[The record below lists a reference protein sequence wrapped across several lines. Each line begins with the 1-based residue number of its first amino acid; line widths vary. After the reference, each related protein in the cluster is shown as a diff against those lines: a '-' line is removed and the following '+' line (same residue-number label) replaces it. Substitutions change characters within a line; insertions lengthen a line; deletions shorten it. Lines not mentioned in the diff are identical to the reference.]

1 MAKYIMS
8 PYLPHA
14 SPKKDGSQPSH
25 RAGWAL
31 LYSKQLN
38 APLIH
43 NNDIPTDCTTL
54 YLEPGMEF
62 DGKQKSFNMALSGRM
77 WNGLYTRMKRIADYA
92 DQGGK
97 VVLVDHVIDNE
108 TSVDWGERL
117 YSRKKNYDAQV
128 EKGKADL
135 TFGQLF
141 PNDVEK
147 IKRVTLPGTPS
158 IFQRDIKSNNL
169 TFGDSHAISAWIE
182 GSKCSRNDG
191 LTLNGALKRGFSSF
205 IDEMNMG
212 DDRHRLRL
220 YMGNIDV
227 RHHLCRLYT
236 DDAQACQ
243 EARLLARRYVE
254 EALKMKNKYK
264 FNQVEIVELL
274 PIEHEARRLPK
285 SGFYKHQPFWGSTL
299 QRMKVRTAFNEELS
313 ICKQK
318 YGGFIIIEWPSEYQ
332 HHIDVSLPGDDV
344 SGIFKESKKEIIEF
358 KKGMLRFDVMEK
370 PHSVHVAPSF
380 YLWSIV

>member
-31 LYSKQLN
+31 LYSRQLD

-43 NNDIPTDCTTL
+43 NNDIPDDCTTL

-77 WNGLYTRMKRIADYA
+77 WNGLYTRMKRIADYV
-92 DQGGK
+92 DNGGK
-97 VVLVDHVIDNE
+97 IVLVDHTIDNVD
-108 TSVDWGERL
+108 SVDWGERL
-117 YSRKKNYDAQV
+117 YSRKKNYDTQV
-128 EKGKADL
+128 EKGKADSV
-135 TFGQLF
+135 FGQLF
-141 PNDVEK
+141 PDDVEK
-147 IKRVTLPGTPS
+147 IKRATLPGTPT
-158 IFQRDIKSNNL
+158 IYQRDIKSPNL

-182 GSKCSRNDG
+182 GSKCCRNDG
-191 LTLNGALKRGFSSF
+191 LTLNGAINRGFDKY
-205 IDEMNMG
+205 IDEMNMK
-212 DDRHRLRL
+212 DHHRLRL

-227 RHHLCRLYT
+227 RHHLCRLYPNSVE
-236 DDAQACQ
+236 ACM
-243 EARLLARRYVE
+243 EAENLARRYVH
-254 EALKMKNKYK
+254 EALRVKNKYGW
-264 FNQVEIVELL
+264 NSVEIVDLL

-285 SGFYKHQPFWGSTL
+285 SGFYKDQPFWGSAED
-299 QRMKVRTAFNEELS
+299 RMLVRNAFN
-313 ICKQK
+313 QK
-318 YGGFIIIEWPSEYQ
+318 LRQMRDEYGGFTIIEWPSEYS
-332 HHIDVSLPGDDV
+332 HCIDISAMGSDVPGV
-344 SGIFKESKKEIIEF
+344 FAEYNEQEITF

-370 PHSVHVAPSF
+370 PHSVHIAPSF

>member
-31 LYSKQLN
+31 LYSKQLG

-43 NNDIPTDCTTL
+43 NNDIPDDCTTL

-77 WNGLYTRMKRIADYA
+77 WNGLYLRMKRIADYV
-92 DQGGK
+92 DRGGK
-97 VVLVDHVIDNE
+97 VVLVDHTINNQD
-108 TSVDWGERL
+108 SVDWGERL
-117 YSRKKNYDAQV
+117 YSRKKNYDTQV

-135 TFGQLF
+135 VFGQLF
-141 PNDVEK
+141 PDDVEK
-147 IKRVTLPGTPS
+147 IKRATLPGTPT
-158 IFQRDIKSNNL
+158 IYQKDIKSPNL

-191 LTLNGALKRGFSSF
+191 LTLNGAINRGFDRY
-205 IDEMNMG
+205 IDEMNMK
-212 DDRHRLRL
+212 DHHRLRL

-227 RHHLCRLYT
+227 RHHLLRLYPT
-236 DDAQACQ
+236 
-243 EARLLARRYVE
+243 VE
-254 EALKMKNKYK
+254 EACFEAENLARSYVHEALRVRNKYN
-264 FNQVEIVELL
+264 FASLEIVELL

-285 SGFYKHQPFWGSTL
+285 SGFYKDQPFWGSAED
-299 QRMKVRTAFNEELS
+299 RMLVRNAFNNKLQDL
-313 ICKQK
+313 KNQ
-318 YGGFIIIEWPSEYQ
+318 YGGFMIIRWPSEYS
-332 HHIDVSLPGDDV
+332 HCIDVTVPGDEV
-344 SGIFKESKKEIIEF
+344 PGIFKEYKDQEITF

>member
-31 LYSKQLN
+31 LWSQQLN

-43 NNDIPTDCTTL
+43 NNDIPADCTTL

-62 DGKQKSFNMALSGRM
+62 DGKQKSFNMALSGKM
-77 WNGLYTRMKRIADYA
+77 WNGLYLRMKRIADYV
-92 DQGGK
+92 DRGGK
-97 VVLVDHVIDNE
+97 IVLIGHTIDGE
-108 TSVDWGERL
+108 KSVDWGERL

-128 EKGKADL
+128 LKGKADL

-147 IKRVTLPGTPS
+147 IKHATLPGTPS
-158 IFQRDIKSNNL
+158 IYQKDVKSNCL
-169 TFGDSHAISAWIE
+169 TFGDSHAISAWLE

-191 LTLNGALKRGFSSF
+191 MTLNGALERGFSSY
-205 IDEMNMG
+205 IDAMNM
-212 DDRHRLRL
+212 DDFHILRL

-227 RHHLCRLYT
+227 RHHLLRLFPDVRT
-236 DDAQACQ
+236 AVK
-243 EARLLARRYVE
+243 EAERLATKYVT
-254 EALKMKNKYK
+254 EALSAKNRYR
-264 FNQVEIVELL
+264 FNEVQIVSLL

-285 SGFYKHQPFWGSTL
+285 TGFYKGQPFWGSASERT
-299 QRMKVRTAFNEELS
+299 QVRNAFNQRLKD
-313 ICKQK
+313 IQRDL
-318 YGGFIIIEWPSEYQ
+318 GGFTIINWPSEYQ
-332 HHIDVSLPGDDV
+332 HHSRVTLPSADVAGT
-344 SGIFKESKKEIIEF
+344 FKDYTEDITFEC
-358 KKGMLRFDVMEK
+358 GMLRFDVMEK
-370 PHSVHVAPSF
+370 PHSVHIAPSF

>member
-31 LYSKQLN
+31 LWSQQLN

-43 NNDIPTDCTTL
+43 NKDIPDDCTTL

-62 DGKQKSFNMALSGRM
+62 DGKQKSFNMALSGKM
-77 WNGLYTRMKRIADYA
+77 WNGLYLRMKRIADYV
-92 DQGGK
+92 DRGGK
-97 VVLVDHVIDNE
+97 IVLIDHTIDGE
-108 TSVDWGERL
+108 KSVDWGERL

-128 EKGKADL
+128 LKGKADL

-147 IKRVTLPGTPS
+147 IKRATLPGTPS
-158 IFQRDIKSNNL
+158 IYQKDIKSNCL
-169 TFGDSHAISAWIE
+169 TLGDSHAISAWLE

-191 LTLNGALKRGFSSF
+191 ITLNGALERGFSSY
-205 IDEMNMG
+205 IDAMNMKEF
-212 DDRHRLRL
+212 HILRL

-227 RHHLCRLYT
+227 RHHLLRLFPET
-236 DDAQACQ
+236 MTAVK
-243 EARLLARRYVE
+243 EAERLATKYAT
-254 EALKMKNKYK
+254 EALATKNKYG
-264 FNQVEIVELL
+264 FNEVQIVSLL

-285 SGFYKHQPFWGSTL
+285 TGFYKGQPFWGSTKE
-299 QRMKVRTAFNEELS
+299 RMQVRNAFNRRLKD
-313 ICKQK
+313 IQK
-318 YGGFIIIEWPSEYQ
+318 DLGGFKIVEWPSGYQ
-332 HHIDVSLPGDDV
+332 HHMPVSLPAADV
-344 SGIFKESKKEIIEF
+344 SGTFKDYEDDISFEY
-358 KKGMLRFDVMEK
+358 GMLRFGVMEK

-380 YLWSIV
+380 YLWEIV

>member
-43 NNDIPTDCTTL
+43 NNDIPDDCTTL

-77 WNGLYTRMKRIADYA
+77 WNGLYLRMKRIADYV

-97 VVLVDHVIDNE
+97 IVLVDHTINNQD
-108 TSVDWGERL
+108 SVDWGERL

-135 TFGQLF
+135 VFGQLF
-141 PNDVEK
+141 PDDVDK
-147 IKRVTLPGTPS
+147 IKRATLPGTPT
-158 IFQRDIKSNNL
+158 IYQKDIKSPNL

-191 LTLNGALKRGFSSF
+191 LTLNGAITRGFDRY
-205 IDEMNMG
+205 IDEMNMK
-212 DDRHRLRL
+212 DYHRLRL
-220 YMGNIDV
+220 YMGNIEV
-227 RHHLCRLYT
+227 RHHLCRLYP
-236 DDAQACQ
+236 DIEEACF
-243 EARLLARRYVE
+243 EATNLARSYVY
-254 EALKMKNKYK
+254 EAFRVKNKYGW
-264 FNQVEIVELL
+264 NSVEIVELL
-274 PIEHEARRLPK
+274 PIEHESRRLPK
-285 SGFYKHQPFWGSTL
+285 SGFYKDQPFWGSAED
-299 QRMKVRTAFNEELS
+299 RMLVRDAFNKKLRQMQE
-313 ICKQK
+313 Q
-318 YGGFIIIEWPSEYQ
+318 YGGFTIVQWPSEYS
-332 HHIDVSLPGDDV
+332 HCIDITASGEDV
-344 SGIFKESKKEIIEF
+344 SGVFKEYKDKEITF